1 MTWRALPDVE
11 HVWLSI
17 LNGDETTKNTAGMRV
32 NVNFTQLQFLKA
44 YPEQQIICHL

>member
-17 LNGDETTKNTAGMRV
+17 LNGDETTKNTADMRV
-32 NVNFTQLQFLKA
+32 NVYFTQLEFLTA
-44 YPEQQIICHL
+44 YPER